1 MISSL
6 NNDLEVR
13 RHRQRE
19 SNSEGTNHAGTSIL
33 CVSSPGDFDA
43 ARSILARQRE
53 WLEGLLGGSL
63 ATFQPSAVR
72 EYVELERFYQP
83 PNGRLLV
90 AMAEGEAVGVVGVH
104 RLGPKV
110 AELKRMYVDR
120 EARGLGMG
128 RALAVAAV
136 EVAGEMGFDIL
147 RLETHPDHMPAAV
160 RLYQDLGFRETEP
173 YYSVVGVEGLLT
185 MELRLDSGTRAKSLE
200 PRRCNRGRQSSS
212 KRSNASAKHPRIH
225 QPVEKVGSKA
235 LNEARLRLGAHR

>member
-1 MISSL
+1 MIRSL

-19 SNSEGTNHAGTSIL
+19 RHSDGTNHAGTSIL

-53 WLEGLLGGSL
+53 WLEGILGGSL

-72 EYVELERFYQP
+72 EYAELERFYQP

-90 AMAEGEAVGVVGVH
+90 AMAEGEAVGIVGVH

-160 RLYQDLGFRETEP
+160 NLYRELGFRETEP
-173 YYSVVGVEGLLT
+173 YHSVVGVEGLLT
-185 MELRLDSGTRAKSLE
+185 MELRLAARTRAKSIE
-200 PRRCNRGRQSSS
+200 PRRCNRGRQRSP
-212 KRSNASAKHPRIH
+212 KRSNAIAKLPRMH
-225 QPVEKVGSKA
+225 
-235 LNEARLRLGAHR
+235 HRRSSQNAPSETV